1 MKKIISSVLAFIMII
16 SSLSAFSVYAEEVS
30 PIIKTTLFKNA
41 LNLGGSYSLERDI
54 FSVKEFPINKNVKI
68 NGKGHS
74 INAQG
79 SQAGAMYYQNEAA
92 NSSFTDMDIFGC
104 EKEDVGIW
112 LGAGSMTYNSCS
124 ISKFNITTN
133 RYSAMAASNSSTLT
147 LNNTVFFDNNTYDLQ
162 IDANATVNFNGTTTL
177 NKVRVSSNFVKIN
190 IGNNFSGSF
199 EMTFDRPVA
208 KAIGTVASSADI
220 SNITVSNSDFSLE
233 NRNGKLYLKA
243 EKEPEIHFD
252 MAQRNA
258 LYKGSTG
265 FLYGAAEINVPS
277 IDLLYGL
284 KPDTM
289 VQKAYAGKQHPT
301 GDAIRTGSAL
311 NAAGVRDMQIYLQD
325 NYLEWPYD
333 APYKNDSID
342 LDAYQKTVE
351 TIIYAMICDKAKQGD
366 EGAFKGSDGSFYKLN
381 GRGRKYSYVLFN
393 EPDQIWYQNNLEGLE
408 RAWKRIYDA
417 VHKIDPEAR
426 CVGPNFAG
434 YNEYS
439 YDAFLK
445 YCYDN
450 NCLPE
455 IISWHELGD
464 ISLTDFV
471 KHYDEIR
478 NMQVKYYTNDYAE
491 KSGRS
496 YQPELLVNEYARHYD
511 IGSVGGL
518 VKWLAMFEDKDM
530 SGCMAYWAMANTLNE
545 MAADQNS
552 PASTWW
558 VYHWYAQMTGKQCPL
573 VSPKFEETKFYG
585 VASYDEDINMGY
597 ALFGGNENENG
608 KETVYLDNTDSTGLM
623 NNEGAVHVKIYGV
636 GFSGQLGANYKPE
649 AIFEGNIKA
658 EENSLKIQ
666 INNTDEMEAYFAVLT
681 KPEDNAEIS
690 QADNL
695 KFPYLSYE
703 AENAQL
709 LGGAKAYAKGGW
721 TDFATSGR
729 MDVGS
734 VNNNGDGV
742 CFTVNVPESGYYN
755 ASIFYSLQA
764 PYVNPKTLVPQE
776 NGQNRGIGKALPYGM
791 ELDGNRL
798 SDITLESTVTWAY
811 KNHCD
816 TRLYLSEGQHKIAY
830 KHINGNQGNK
840 GNLQLV
846 AALDKLTL
854 TKEKADAND
863 FEICLDEMSNFK
875 EGGAYRVTAVAPA
888 EGYYTVSAD
897 GEIEIKKQCVDYAK
911 DAESFS
917 ECSVF
922 DVPTGKTI
930 YLAKG
935 ANTLVVSGI
944 ASKLVFR
951 YEKDKT
957 SSSSITVN
965 SSQITLHGTNPA
977 LKKSSYAKSG
987 YVISELGIGQKPV
1000 SNESADKNYSTFS
1013 INAPSDGIY
1022 NFAIR
1027 YTNDEPAP
1035 IMQKADGSTY
1045 IHPYNID
1052 LVERYAQIIVNGN
1065 EAETVYFKNTL
1076 SWDTFKTVDVQLTLK
1091 KGTNKV
1097 KIYNDNSYQFSN
1109 LVNSTAPEIDCITVS
1124 KLSYD
1129 GEKAAYIK
1137 GAASVKHNNST
1148 TSTLTKATA
1157 SKDGKLV
1164 KKSVCKECGYIS
1176 NSTTVIPKIASVK
1189 LNTTAYT
1196 YDGKVK
1202 KPAVIVK
1209 DSKGK
1214 TVSSANYTVA
1224 YSKNKAV
1231 GTVSA
1236 KITFKG
1242 NYSGTK
1248 TLSFKIN
1255 PKGTTLSGLTA
1266 KSKGFTVKWRKQAT
1280 QTTGYEIQ
1288 LATDSKF
1295 TKNKKTLTVSKNG
1308 TTSKAVT
1315 KLKAKKKYYV
1325 RIRTYK
1331 TVSGK
1336 KYYSGW
1342 SKAKTATTKK

>member
-1 MKKIISSVLAFIMII
+1 MNKILSSVMAIVILL
-16 SSLSAFSVYAEEVS
+16 SSLSAFSVYAGDVS
-30 PIIKTTLFKNA
+30 PITTTALFKSA
-41 LNLGGSYSLERDI
+41 LNLGGSYSVERDI
-54 FSVKEFPINKNVKI
+54 FSVKEFPINKSVKI
-68 NGKGHS
+68 NGNAHS
-74 INAQG
+74 ICASG
-79 SQAGAMYYQNEAA
+79 SQAGAMFYQNEAV
-92 NSSFTDMDIFGC
+92 NSSFTDVNFVGC

-112 LGAGSMTYNSCS
+112 LGAGTMTCNNCS
-124 ISKFNITTN
+124 VSDFDITTN
-133 RYSAMAASNSSTLT
+133 RISAMAASNSTTLT
-147 LNNTVFFDNNTYDLQ
+147 LNDTVFSDNKTYDLQ
-162 IDANATVNFNGTTTL
+162 LDVNATVNFNGSTTL
-177 NKVRVSSNFVKIN
+177 NKVRISSNSVKIN
-190 IGNNFSGSF
+190 IGKNFSGSF
-199 EMTFDRPVA
+199 ELTFDKPVA
-208 KAIGTVASSADI
+208 KTIGTVDSTADL
-220 SNITVSNSDFSLE
+220 SGVSVSNSDFSLE
-233 NRNGKLYLKA
+233 NRGGKLYLKA

-252 MAQRNA
+252 MSQRET

-289 VQKAYAGKQHPT
+289 VQKTYAGKQHPT
-301 GDAIRTGSAL
+301 GDAVRTSSSL
-311 NAAGVRDMQIYLQD
+311 IAAGVRDMQVYLQD
-325 NYLEWPYD
+325 YYLEWPYD
-333 APYKNDSID
+333 APRKNGEVDI
-342 LDAYQKTVE
+342 DAYQKAVE
-351 TIIYAMICDKAKQGD
+351 SMVYAIICDKANQGD
-366 EGAFKGSDGSFYKLN
+366 SGAFRGSDGNYYKLN
-381 GRGRKYSYVLFN
+381 GRGKKYSYVLFN
-393 EPDQIWYQNNLEGLE
+393 EPNDIWFNWNEKTHGKDYDGLNK
-408 RAWKRIYDA
+408 AWKQIYNA
-417 VHKIDPEAR
+417 VHAIDPDAR
-426 CVGPNFAG
+426 CVGPNFSG
-434 YNEYS
+434 YNEQE
-439 YDAFLK
+439 YDYFLK
-445 YCYDN
+445 YCFEN

-464 ISLTDFV
+464 ISLTDFK
-471 KHYDEIR
+471 KHYDSVDKL
-478 NMQVKYYTNDYAE
+478 QKKYYDEDDAP
-491 KSGRS
+491 
-496 YQPELLVNEYARHYD
+496 QLLVNEYARHYD

-585 VASYDEDINMGY
+585 VTSYDEAMNMGY
-597 ALFGGNENENG
+597 AIFGGNENENG
-608 KETVYLDNTDSTGLM
+608 KETIYLDNIDSTALL
-623 NNEGAVHVKIYGV
+623 NSSDIAHIKLYGV
-636 GFSGQLGANYKPE
+636 GFSGQLGANYKQKT
-649 AIFEGNIKA
+649 IFDGNIKA
-658 EENSLKIQ
+658 EGNSLKIQ
-666 INNTDEMEAYFAVLT
+666 VNSTDEMEAYFAVIT
-681 KPEDNAEIS
+681 KADEGAET
-690 QADNL
+690 ADMNSV

-709 LGGAKAYAKGGW
+709 LGGAHAYPKGGW

-729 MDVGS
+729 SDVGS
-734 VNNNGDGV
+734 INNNGDGV
-742 CFTVNVPESGYYN
+742 CFTVDVPETGYYN

-764 PYVNPKTLVPQE
+764 PYVNPKTLAPQE
-776 NGQNRGIGKALPYGM
+776 NGQNRGIGKALPYGI
-791 ELDGNRL
+791 ELDGKRMAN
-798 SDITLESTVTWAY
+798 ITLESTVTWAY

-816 TRLYLSEGQHKIAY
+816 TVLYLSKGQHKITY
-830 KHINGNQGNK
+830 KHINGNEGSR

-854 TKEKADAND
+854 TKQRDDEND

-875 EGGAYRVTAVAPA
+875 DGSAYRVTAVAPS
-888 EGYYTVSAD
+888 EGYYTVSAN
-897 GEIEIKKQCVDYAK
+897 GEFELKKQCIDYAK
-911 DAESFS
+911 DAKTYSQ
-917 ECSVF
+917 CKVY
-922 DVPTGKTI
+922 DIPAGKTL

-935 ANTLVVSGI
+935 ANTLVVTGE
-944 ASKLVFR
+944 ASTLSFK

-957 SSSSITVN
+957 TASSTTVN
-965 SSQITLHGTNPA
+965 SSQITLHGTNPT
-977 LKKSSYAKSG
+977 LKSNKYAKSG

-1000 SNESADKNYSTFS
+1000 SNESANKNYSTFS
-1013 INAPSDGIY
+1013 VNAPSDGVY

-1027 YTNDEPAP
+1027 YSNDEPAP

-1052 LVERYAQIIVNGN
+1052 LVERYAQIIVNDK

-1076 SWDTFKTVDVQLTLK
+1076 SWDTFKTVDVQLELK
-1091 KGTNKV
+1091 KGTNKI
-1097 KIYNDNSYQFSN
+1097 KIYNDNSYQFSS

-1124 KLSYD
+1124 RLSYN
-1129 GEKAAYIK
+1129 GEKASFVK
-1137 GAASVKHNNST
+1137 GAASIKHNYST
-1148 TSTLTKATA
+1148 TSTVTKATL
-1157 SKDGKLV
+1157 SKDGKTV

-1189 LNTTAYT
+1189 LKTTSYT

-1202 KPAVIVK
+1202 KPAVAVT

-1214 TVSSANYTVA
+1214 AIAASSYTVS

-1231 GTVSA
+1231 GTASA

-1242 NYSGTK
+1242 NYFGSK

-1255 PKGTTLSGLTA
+1255 PNGTTLSALTA
-1266 KSKGFTVKWRKQAT
+1266 KSKGFTVKWKKQAA

-1295 TKNKKTLTVSKNG
+1295 TKNKKTVTVSKNG
-1308 TTSKAVT
+1308 TTSKAIT

-1336 KYYSGW
+1336 KYYSSW
-1342 SKAKTATTKK
+1342 SKARTVTTKK